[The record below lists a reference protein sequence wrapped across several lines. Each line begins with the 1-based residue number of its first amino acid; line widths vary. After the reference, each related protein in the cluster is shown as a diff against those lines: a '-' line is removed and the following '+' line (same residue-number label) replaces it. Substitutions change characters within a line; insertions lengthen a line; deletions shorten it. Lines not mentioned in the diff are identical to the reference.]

1 MAKKKR
7 AYRTTLT
14 WVDSVGPERYWN
26 HLDDYSHKPTKI
38 TTIGWL
44 VHENKK
50 SVTISASM
58 SSSGCQGGTLT
69 IPKFA
74 ITKRKDG

>member
-1 MAKKKR
+1 MRAKRIWIKW
-7 AYRTTLT
+7 L
-14 WVDSVGPERYWN
+14 DSVGPERYWN
-26 HLDDYSHKPTKI
+26 HLDDWDHKPSKI
-38 TTIGWL
+38 TTVGWL
-44 VHENKK
+44 VHEDKK
-50 SVTISASM
+50 SVTISSSV